1 MPRRSGCDATNHLH
15 SDILDATNMC
25 SVNGE
30 NVEVTQTF
38 KYVGNVIHSLLA
50 ANQMSIDTWD
60 EPEALDEGVWRC

>member
-1 MPRRSGCDATNHLH
+1 
-15 SDILDATNMC
+15 MC